1 MTNNLFPIQENENIF
16 PILDMEKKIGYRSG
30 INFDFQISGSQQIIV
45 QKIQDI
51 DGIASWENWCKICL
65 ATERYEHLAYS
76 SDFGIETKEAFLAD
90 TKEKAES
97 ILTRQIKE
105 ALKAD
110 PYGRTD
116 YVEDVSFL
124 WATPDSVQVTVI
136 VHGIN
141 QVTITISEKI
151 RR

>member
-1 MTNNLFPIQENENIF
+1 MADSLFPIQENENVF
-16 PILDMEKKIGYRSG
+16 SILDTGKNIGYRSG
-30 INFDFQISGSQQIIV
+30 VHFDFQTNDYQQGVI

-51 DGIASWENWCKICL
+51 DGIESWKNWCEICL
-65 ATERYEHLAYS
+65 ATERYEHLCYS
-76 SDFGIETKEAFLAD
+76 SDFGIETKEAFSAD
-90 TKEKAES
+90 TREKAES

-116 YVEDVSFL
+116 YVEEVSFL
-124 WATPDSVQVTVI
+124 WTAPNSVQATVI

-141 QVTITISEKI
+141 QVTIAIEKTIG
-151 RR
+151 R

>member
-1 MTNNLFPIQENENIF
+1 MENNLFPIQENEDMISM
-16 PILDMEKKIGYRSG
+16 LDTEKKTGYRSG
-30 INFDFQISGSQQIIV
+30 IDLEINNFQQSVI

-51 DGIASWENWCKICL
+51 NGVESWENWCKICL

-76 SDFGIETKEAFLAD
+76 SDFGIETKEAFSAD
-90 TKEKAES
+90 TREKTES

-116 YVEDVSFL
+116 YVEEISFL
-124 WATPDSVQVTVI
+124 WKTPNSVQVTVI
-136 VHGIN
+136 VHGID
-141 QVTITISEKI
+141 QVTITIVETI
-151 RR
+151 GG